1 MNETKE
7 VKDILAEKDDKETK
21 SPAKRREIIK
31 TLIIVFLAVMLILT
45 FFSNTIMNK
54 SLPEISTETVAS
66 GKLTERIRKD
76 GVIESNQTYDVTVDS
91 GRTIEKIHIKTGQE
105 VKKDDILF
113 TVTPVDNDTIE
124 TEEKSLD
131 ELKLAYETALLK
143 EPLDY
148 STENQ
153 KIKAARA
160 ELNDLIAKRD
170 AARYN
175 DSNAASAKEEYRRNK
190 SELSRLTAV
199 QEKLQSTIKAIDSD
213 SYMEAAPEY
222 SGDLASLCSA
232 YNSAEEEYK
241 AAYETYQMA
250 VESGSNVDMAK
261 ADADTKEQARN
272 SAKDAYISEKN
283 RIRSDLA
290 SQLGDVNGS
299 VASLSEAVD
308 NYTSEYGEAGT
319 DTYETL
325 AASVV
330 EKQNALEEL
339 IIELNNTKR
348 KDSISDSKENLE
360 IESKKKAMEAQQKK
374 VDKLKKEAKS
384 TEIRSKYSGV
394 VSSVNVQPDEKI
406 LESTV
411 AANIDLSE
419 EGFTV
424 SISAETDKVKKIK
437 KGVEAEVVNNWND
450 DITAVLKEIR
460 NDTSSGSKSKTL
472 IFSVTGDVHSGD
484 RIDLSIPCG
493 SGNYDA
499 IVPRSAVKKDNDSGY
514 YVLVVSSKSTPLGN
528 RYYAEKVAVN
538 LEAEDEVSSAVTGGI
553 SRGDYVITAA
563 SKIVYPG
570 DQVRLKDK

>member
-21 SPAKRREIIK
+21 SPAKRREVIK

-54 SLPEISTETVAS
+54 SLPEISTETVSA

-113 TVTPVDNDTIE
+113 TVTPVDSDTIE

-190 SELSRLTAV
+190 SELTRQTAV

-250 VESGSNVDMAK
+250 VESGSNVDTAK
-261 ADADTKEQARN
+261 ADADAREQARN
-272 SAKDAYISEKN
+272 SAKEAYISEKN
-283 RIRSDLA
+283 RIRGELA
-290 SQLGDVNGS
+290 SQLGDVNAS

-308 NYTSEYGEAGT
+308 RYTAEYGEAGT

-325 AASVV
+325 AASVT

-460 NDTSSGSKSKTL
+460 NDASSGSKSKTL
-472 IFSVTGDVHSGD
+472 VFSVTGDVHSGD

-514 YVLVVSSKSTPLGN
+514 YVLVVRSKSTPLGN

-553 SRGDYVITAA
+553 DRGDYVITAA